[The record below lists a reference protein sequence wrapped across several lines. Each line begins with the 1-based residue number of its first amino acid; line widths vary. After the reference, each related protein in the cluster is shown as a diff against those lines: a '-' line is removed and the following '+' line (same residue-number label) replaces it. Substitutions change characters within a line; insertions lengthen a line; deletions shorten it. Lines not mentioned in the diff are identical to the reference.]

1 MQEFLLK
8 KNDLSNQVEL
18 LKTYCFSNDIKI
30 NEVYQDISFE
40 KRQDFFNLLDEVI
53 NHKIDCHV
61 LSSVYSNIYLK
72 ILEQK

>member
-1 MQEFLLK
+1 M
-8 KNDLSNQVEL
+8 
-18 LKTYCFSNDIKI
+18 
-30 NEVYQDISFE
+30 YQDIASGISFE

-61 LSSVYSNIYLK
+61 LGSVYSNIYLK